1 MGMKAKTALGIF
13 AVVIFILAGCSDN
26 HAEGRKIDGQAYQNE
41 GNGEDNAVNTLQVGT
56 KYKIVG
62 PTDELRDMVT
72 VMMGEAY
79 WPDTLLAEEELAE
92 RTGISKD
99 MYESYLAEYQH
110 TEAGVDMMILVE
122 AKKDDVDMVEKCLND
137 YREVLLKIYEQQPQN
152 RAKVSASRI
161 EVIDNYVC
169 FVQLGADISNLEV
182 MGEDAMISYCQQE
195 NEKALDLMEKKILS
209 N

>member
-1 MGMKAKTALGIF
+1 MKAKVMLGIL
-13 AVVIFILAGCSDN
+13 AVSAFIISGCNNN
-26 HAEGRKIDGQAYQNE
+26 HAEEKHADDQAYQRE
-41 GNGEDNAVNTLQVGT
+41 GNGEEDAVNTLQVGT

-72 VMMGEAY
+72 VMMGEDY
-79 WPDTLLAEEELAE
+79 YSDTLLAEEELAE
-92 RTGISKD
+92 RTGISSN

-122 AKKDDVDMVEKCLND
+122 AKEDHVDAVEKCLNE
-137 YREVLLKIYEQQPQN
+137 YRELLLKIYEQQPQN
-152 RAKVSASRI
+152 RAKVTASRI

-169 FVQLGADISNLEV
+169 YVQLGADISHLEET
-182 MGEDAMISYCQQE
+182 GEEAMISYCQQE